1 MRRKAPHAMTQGAPS
16 HPPAGSPGPTMPPCR
31 QRASSKAFPDLRKL
45 RGRTSRLEP
54 PASDPRQTRS
64 ACNEKQHHQPCRSSH
79 GRKREGQTTGAI
91 DTKVLESQSRGCS
104 QALLYNAV
112 RPHSSLGYTNS
123 SWLRHARRAAG
134 PWLIVRWVSQP
145 GRLLRLDS
153 NPQVSTADGAG
164 QLHAV
169 IPLGAAGR
177 RGAVLRAARAVRRT
191 AC

>member
-54 PASDPRQTRS
+54 PASDPRQIRS
-64 ACNEKQHHQPCRSSH
+64 ACNGKQHHQPCRSSH

-104 QALLYNAV
+104 QALLYNEV
-112 RPHSSLGYTNS
+112 RPHSSIGYLTPAEFVAKLKEND
-123 SWLRHARRAAG
+123 AA
-134 PWLIVRWVSQP
+134 PVSAT
-145 GRLLRLDS
+145 GRDAA
-153 NPQVSTADGAG
+153 VCGASAPRPVASPSREG
-164 QLHAV
+164 HSEAQERPA
-169 IPLGAAGR
+169 I
-177 RGAVLRAARAVRRT
+177 
-191 AC
+191 

>member
-64 ACNEKQHHQPCRSSH
+64 ACNGKQHHQPYRSSH

-112 RPHSSLGYTNS
+112 RPHSSLGYRPPAPQAI
-123 SWLRHARRAAG
+123 LPPAHGLPYAAPRPAMG
-134 PWLIVRWVSQP
+134 WPEP
-145 GRLLRLDS
+145 PDS
-153 NPQVSTADGAG
+153 NWRTGIAPRGRPDHFAG
-164 QLHAV
+164 LWENY
-169 IPLGAAGR
+169 GR
-177 RGAVLRAARAVRRT
+177 PAQFSRRSRY
-191 AC
+191 AIHFR